1 MSQKKNQFEPT
12 FYIPDLAALLPEIAT
27 DSITSRTVYDDAQL
41 KVVLFGFAAGQMLSE
56 HTSAHPAMMH
66 FLAGKAAV
74 TLAEEEKSAGPG
86 TWIHMPAHL
95 PHSIFAVTPVTM
107 LLLMLKSG

>member
-1 MSQKKNQFEPT
+1 MSLKKNQFEPT
-12 FYIPDLAALLPEIAT
+12 FYTPDLAALLPEIAT
-27 DSITSRTVYDDAQL
+27 DSITSRTVYDDSQL

-56 HTSAHPAMMH
+56 HTSAHPAMMQ
-66 FLAGKAAV
+66 FLVGEAVV
-74 TLAEEEKSAGPG
+74 TLADETKPARPG

-95 PHSIFAVTPVTM
+95 PHSIFAETPVTM